1 LKLAKILM
9 SPSLSREEEEEEEE
23 EEEGRPG
30 SFRV

>member
-23 EEEGRPG
+23 EEGRPG